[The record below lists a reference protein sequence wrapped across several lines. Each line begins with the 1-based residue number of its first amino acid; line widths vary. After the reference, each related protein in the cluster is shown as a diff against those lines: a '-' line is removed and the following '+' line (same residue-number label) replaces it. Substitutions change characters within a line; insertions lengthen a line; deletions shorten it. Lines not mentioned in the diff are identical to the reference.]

1 MNETNPSIK
10 LRSANTEWNREWA
23 DPFLDFV
30 SRERRLSE
38 YTVRN
43 YRQAVLEYGLWLRS
57 DGDEPCSPADV
68 DSRMIRDYMIEAQR
82 KISRRTLHNRLSA
95 LRSFYKF
102 WRRRGRLQANPLI
115 GVVLPRLE
123 RPLPKFLTEGQMLAL
138 LGGPGR
144 LLEEKAVDP
153 FAAWRDRLVMEMLY
167 GGGLRVSELVALN
180 YGQIEPQTAVARVM
194 GKGRKERLCPLGRLA
209 YSVLVHFRDEFA
221 EKTAFYDPVIIN
233 LRQQRLSARSVQ
245 LLLKK
250 YLALADL
257 PGDLTPHKIRHSYA
271 THLLDNG
278 ADLRLVQDLLGHA
291 SLSTTQ
297 IYTHVSVT
305 RLQDAHRRAHPRA

>member
-1 MNETNPSIK
+1 MTGW
-10 LRSANTEWNREWA
+10 TREWA

-43 YRQAVLEYGLWLRS
+43 YRQAVLEYGRWLQS
-57 DGDEPCSPADV
+57 YGNQACSPADV

-102 WRRRGRLQANPLI
+102 WRRRGRLNTNPLT
-115 GVVLPRLE
+115 GVVLPRLD

-144 LLEEKAVDP
+144 LLEEGSVDP
-153 FAAWRDRLVMEMLY
+153 FTAWRDRLVMELLY
-167 GGGLRVSELVALN
+167 GGGLRVSELVGLD
-180 YGQIEPQTAVARVM
+180 YGHIEPRSAVARVM
-194 GKGRKERLCPLGRLA
+194 GKGQKERLCPLGRLA
-209 YSVLVHFRDEFA
+209 YSVLIRFRDEFA
-221 EKTAFYDPVIIN
+221 QKTGFSDPIVIN
-233 LRQQRLSARSVQ
+233 SRQQRLSTRSVQ

-257 PGDLTPHKIRHSYA
+257 PSDLTPHKIRHSYA

-297 IYTHVSVT
+297 IYTHVSVA
-305 RLQDAHRRAHPRA
+305 RLQDAHRQAHPRA

>member
-1 MNETNPSIK
+1 MNETDPMTGW
-10 LRSANTEWNREWA
+10 AREWA

-43 YRQAVLEYGLWLRS
+43 YRQAVLEYGRWLS
-57 DGDEPCSPADV
+57 SYGDPPCSPADV

-102 WRRRGRLQANPLI
+102 WRRRGRLNTNPLT
-115 GVVLPRLE
+115 GVVLPRLD

-144 LLEEKAVDP
+144 LLEEGTVDP
-153 FAAWRDRLVMEMLY
+153 FNAWRDRLVMELLY
-167 GGGLRVSELVALN
+167 GGGLRVSELVGLN
-180 YGQIEPQTAVARVM
+180 YGHIEPQTAVARVM

-209 YSVLVHFRDEFA
+209 HSVLVRFRDEFA
-221 EKTAFYDPVIIN
+221 QKAGFSDPVVIN
-233 LRQQRLSARSVQ
+233 SRQQRLSTRSVQ

-257 PGDLTPHKIRHSYA
+257 PSDLTPHKIRHSYA

-297 IYTHVSVT
+297 IYTHVSVA
-305 RLQDAHRRAHPRA
+305 RLQDAHRQAHPRA

>member
-1 MNETNPSIK
+1 MIGWT
-10 LRSANTEWNREWA
+10 REWA

-43 YRQAVLEYGLWLRS
+43 YRQAVLEYGRWLQS
-57 DGDEPCSPADV
+57 YGNQACSPADV

-102 WRRRGRLQANPLI
+102 WRRRGRLNTNPLT
-115 GVVLPRLE
+115 GVVLPRLD

-144 LLEEKAVDP
+144 LLEEGSVDP
-153 FAAWRDRLVMEMLY
+153 FTAWRDRLVMELLY
-167 GGGLRVSELVALN
+167 GGGLRVSELVGLD
-180 YGQIEPQTAVARVM
+180 YGHIEPRSAVARVM
-194 GKGRKERLCPLGRLA
+194 GKGQKERLCPLGRLA
-209 YSVLVHFRDEFA
+209 YSVLIRFRDEFA
-221 EKTAFYDPVIIN
+221 QKTGFSDPIVIN
-233 LRQQRLSARSVQ
+233 SRQQRLSTRSVQ

-257 PGDLTPHKIRHSYA
+257 PSDLTPHKIRHSYA

-297 IYTHVSVT
+297 IYTHVSVA
-305 RLQDAHRRAHPRA
+305 RLQDAHRQAHPRA